1 MAAELLARGQIQG
14 DVAQRAEIAL
24 GEGQVAAAQAAPMA
38 LGGAAL
44 EQEANPEQS
53 TEPDPTA
60 RMQFEQELTQQQH
73 EASEAS
79 KDRAHEMA
87 LLDKEAAKEKDVS
100 KAETAD
106 KIRLERSK
114 PKKPAAKVAS
124 KGAKK

>member
-60 RMQFEQELTQQQH
+60 MLQMEQELTQQHH

-87 LLDKEAAKEKDVS
+87 LLDKEGKRDKEVAQHD
-100 KAETAD
+100 ATQ
-106 KIRLERSK
+106 KIRIEKAK
-114 PKKPAAKVAS
+114 PKPVKSAG

>member
-1 MAAELLARGQIQG
+1 
-14 DVAQRAEIAL
+14 
-24 GEGQVAAAQAAPMA
+24 MA

-53 TEPDPTA
+53 QEPDPTA
-60 RMQFEQELTQQQH
+60 MLQMEQELTQQQH